1 LSDKYLLL
9 AVDLINVAD
18 PDEAG
23 TGMRIADDLMKARY
37 GDDSALPICLQ
48 RLDGLLADTNVSSA
62 ELKGLLNR
70 ASNKTW
76 GIQYDRA
83 FYAATVSGG
92 AKNRFGGIYSAP
104 CTRQPRKRLT
114 GLDGGNVRNSS
125 KSDAI
130 LLAM

>member
-1 LSDKYLLL
+1 MVRLSDRYLRL

-37 GDDSALPICLQ
+37 GDHSALPTCLQ
-48 RLDGLLADTNVSSA
+48 RLDGLLSDTNVSSA
-62 ELKGLLNR
+62 ELRGLLNR

-83 FYAATVSGG
+83 FS
-92 AKNRFGGIYSAP
+92 P
-104 CTRQPRKRLT
+104 RQFLEALRTALEEYIRRHVP
-114 GLDGGNVRNSS
+114 GSHAQD
-125 KSDAI
+125 
-130 LLAM
+130 

>member
-1 LSDKYLLL
+1 MGGKRTPEVLTGAMVRLSDKYLLL

-83 FYAATVSGG
+83 FTPRQFLEALRTALEEYI
-92 AKNRFGGIYSAP
+92 RRHAP
-104 CTRQPRKRLT
+104 GSRA
-114 GLDGGNVRNSS
+114 NH
-125 KSDAI
+125 
-130 LLAM
+130 

>member
-1 LSDKYLLL
+1 MGGKQTPEVLTGGMVRLSDKYLLQ
-9 AVDLINVAD
+9 AVDLINAAD

-23 TGMRIADDLMKARY
+23 TGMRIADDLMKARD

-48 RLDGLLADTNVSSA
+48 RLDGLLADTNVSTA

-83 FYAATVSGG
+83 FSPRQFLEALRAALEEYI
-92 AKNRFGGIYSAP
+92 RRHAP
-104 CTRQPRKRLT
+104 GSRAN
-114 GLDGGNVRNSS
+114 D
-125 KSDAI
+125 
-130 LLAM
+130 

>member
-1 LSDKYLLL
+1 MVRLSDEYLLL

-23 TGMRIADDLMKARY
+23 TGMRIADDLMKA
-37 GDDSALPICLQ
+37 GFFADDSALPICLQ
-48 RLDGLLADTNVSSA
+48 RLDDLLSDTNVSSA

-83 FYAATVSGG
+83 FTPRQFLEALRTALEEYI
-92 AKNRFGGIYSAP
+92 RRHAP
-104 CTRQPRKRLT
+104 ASRAY
-114 GLDGGNVRNSS
+114 D
-125 KSDAI
+125 
-130 LLAM
+130 